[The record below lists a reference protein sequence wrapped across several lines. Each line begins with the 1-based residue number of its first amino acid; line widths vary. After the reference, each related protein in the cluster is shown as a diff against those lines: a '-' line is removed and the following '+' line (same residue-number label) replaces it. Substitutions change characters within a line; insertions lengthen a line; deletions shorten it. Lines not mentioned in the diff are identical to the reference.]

1 MRHPVA
7 LLLLIALVVPNAGN
21 AQEEEDKRRYDVEII
36 VFENTNTSAGEQ
48 ERWRPQVHV
57 PEFHEVIQFDN
68 GRNGD
73 VTFLTNE
80 DLAEDEN
87 GNGIDADANG
97 NGDEEEKAKSPEGY
111 TPLPD
116 ERLQLGD
123 MVEKLE
129 ESNRYRVLRHLAWRQ
144 PADDRDQA
152 VPIRVRAGEPIIVQV
167 PIRDFE
173 ELYRLE
179 ENEEDI
185 ESGTGPEDD
194 DAEALPADDDAPA
207 TEATGG
213 GARTFATGPMFR
225 TRFRTLT
232 RPVAVHPLD
241 GTVRVAV
248 SRYLHVTT
256 DLHLTAPVEWTSLPG
271 QPSQAEDTADTNG
284 EQADLDPAPTGEI
297 LQQQQ
302 PVGPDGQTLL
312 SYPFEQSRRMRS
324 SELHYLDHPILGLLI
339 RVERAPQEEEADSE
353 AVD

>member
-1 MRHPVA
+1 MRHPAA
-7 LLLLIALVVPNAGN
+7 LLLLIALVVPHAGN
-21 AQEEEDKRRYDVEII
+21 AQEEENKRRYDVEII
-36 VFENTNTSAGEQ
+36 VFENTDTSAGEL

-57 PEFHEVIQFDN
+57 PEFHEVIQFEN
-68 GRNGD
+68 GTGG
-73 VTFLTNE
+73 VTFLTDE
-80 DLAEDEN
+80 DRLED
-87 GNGIDADANG
+87 G
-97 NGDEEEKAKSPEGY
+97 NGDAGTDTDEQEEPGNPEGY
-111 TPLPD
+111 TPLPA

-123 MVEKLE
+123 MVGKLE
-129 ESNRYRVLRHLAWRQ
+129 DSDRYRVLRHLAWRQ
-144 PADDRDQA
+144 PADDRDRA
-152 VPIRVRAGEPIIVQV
+152 LPIRVRAGEPIIVQV

-185 ESGTGPEDD
+185 ESGTGTGLEDD
-194 DAEALPADDDAPA
+194 DAEALPADDDAAA
-207 TEATGG
+207 TEAAGG
-213 GARTFATGPMFR
+213 GVRTFATGPMFR

-271 QPSQAEDTADTNG
+271 QPSQAEDAADANG
-284 EQADLDPAPTGEI
+284 EQANLDPAPTGEI
-297 LQQQQ
+297 LRQQQ
-302 PVGPDGQTLL
+302 PVGPDGQTML

-324 SELHYLDHPILGLLI
+324 GELHYLDHPVLGLLI
-339 RVERAPQEEEADSE
+339 RVERAPQDEEADSE